1 MEGYGPYGHH
11 EDQEDLKT
19 EISVHNVLTLQ
30 QNTKVLIWLVLS
42 LYFTGSVA
50 MNFIALAQS
59 VKADHNLICRCEETG
74 YHVIVNRGKYWKYS
88 SLTI

>member
-30 QNTKVLIWLVLS
+30 QNTKVLI
-42 LYFTGSVA
+42 
-50 MNFIALAQS
+50 
-59 VKADHNLICRCEETG
+59 
-74 YHVIVNRGKYWKYS
+74 
-88 SLTI
+88 